1 MTRRTR
7 IGITALV
14 AIAFSFMCN
23 PSDAAPFKNNRMVS
37 GQQGL
42 ENIDKLMTSV
52 PWYTSMA
59 YAKKKAVK
67 EDKPIFWV
75 HMLGPMN
82 GDT

>member
-1 MTRRTR
+1 MTRRTQ
-7 IGITALV
+7 IGALALV
-14 AIAFSFMCN
+14 SIAFSFMCN
-23 PSDAAPFKNNRMVS
+23 SADAAPFKSRMVS
-37 GQQGL
+37 GQQGF
-42 ENIDKLMTSV
+42 ENVNKLMTTV